1 MFVSLPKVF
10 EAMGIA
16 GKIVGPVFFVMVL
29 FAALTSSVSI
39 METLVASCMEKFNKS
54 RKQVSL
60 IITIIYLVLA
70 TIICLGYNVFY
81 FEVDLP
87 NGAMD
92 QQLLDVM
99 DYVSNYVLMPVVSI
113 LTCILIGWIAKP
125 EYIIEEVEKGGIKC
139 KRKKMYRVMIKYIAP
154 VMLFVLFLKSLGV
167 F

>member
-60 IITIIYLVLA
+60 IITIIYLFLA

-92 QQLLDVM
+92 QQLLDVCR
-99 DYVSNYVLMPVVSI
+99 NVLNDI
-113 LTCILIGWIAKP
+113 LTRKMT
-125 EYIIEEVEKGGIKC
+125 VTGGIGANIQGEAFGKAYMLTND
-139 KRKKMYRVMIKYIAP
+139 RNYTRPAP
-154 VMLFVLFLKSLGV
+154 QFL
-167 F
+167 